1 MNQEIYISKT
11 MTWELHL
18 KIFCIGLLVI
28 TTSTLLC
35 RLIYVSVWVGVPSL
49 SSCFFF
55 YPFPKTE
62 SLFKGY
68 VFLTLQMH
76 YLLLFGYLQSPAR
89 GGRVGGWELVVM
101 FIKTQLIRLYFR

>member
-1 MNQEIYISKT
+1 MPRENDLSSLELKRTLKKELPFMNQEIYISKT

-28 TTSTLLC
+28 TTLLC
-35 RLIYVSVWVGVPSL
+35 RLIYVSVWVGRPLPSPRV
-49 SSCFFF
+49 FF

-68 VFLTLQMH
+68 VF
-76 YLLLFGYLQSPAR
+76 
-89 GGRVGGWELVVM
+89 
-101 FIKTQLIRLYFR
+101 

>member
-18 KIFCIGLLVI
+18 KNFCIGLLVI
-28 TTSTLLC
+28 ATLLC
-35 RLIYVSVWVGVPSL
+35 PLIYVSVCVGVPSL
-49 SSCFFF
+49 FSRFCH
-55 YPFPKTE
+55 PFPKTE

-68 VFLTLQMH
+68 VFPTPQMH

-101 FIKTQLIRLYFR
+101 FIKT

>member
-28 TTSTLLC
+28 TTLLC

-49 SSCFFF
+49 SSFFF
-55 YPFPKTE
+55 F
-62 SLFKGY
+62 
-68 VFLTLQMH
+68 TLSAKQRACSKAT
-76 YLLLFGYLQSPAR
+76 F
-89 GGRVGGWELVVM
+89 
-101 FIKTQLIRLYFR
+101 F

>member
-28 TTSTLLC
+28 TTLLC
-35 RLIYVSVWVGVPSL
+35 RLI
-49 SSCFFF
+49 

-68 VFLTLQMH
+68 VF
-76 YLLLFGYLQSPAR
+76 
-89 GGRVGGWELVVM
+89 
-101 FIKTQLIRLYFR
+101 

>member
-28 TTSTLLC
+28 TTLLC
-35 RLIYVSVWVGVPSL
+35 RLIYVSMWVGVPSL

-55 YPFPKTE
+55 TLSPKLRACSKAT
-62 SLFKGY
+62 F
-68 VFLTLQMH
+68 F
-76 YLLLFGYLQSPAR
+76 
-89 GGRVGGWELVVM
+89 
-101 FIKTQLIRLYFR
+101 

>member
-28 TTSTLLC
+28 TTLLC

-55 YPFPKTE
+55 LPFPQNREPVQRLRFFNTTDALSVTFWLSSVTRE
-62 SLFKGY
+62 
-68 VFLTLQMH
+68 
-76 YLLLFGYLQSPAR
+76 R
-89 GGRVGGWELVVM
+89 WEGGWVGTGCHVY
-101 FIKTQLIRLYFR
+101 KNPAH

>member
-11 MTWELHL
+11 MTWELLL

-28 TTSTLLC
+28 TTLLC
-35 RLIYVSVWVGVPSL
+35 RLIYVSVCVGVPSL
-49 SSCFFF
+49 SSRFFH
-55 YPFPKTE
+55 PFPKTE

-68 VFLTLQMH
+68 VFLTPQMH

-101 FIKTQLIRLYFR
+101 FIKTQFIRLYLR

>member
-11 MTWELHL
+11 MTWELQL

-28 TTSTLLC
+28 TTLLC
-35 RLIYVSVWVGVPSL
+35 RLIYGWASLPSPRV
-49 SSCFFF
+49 FFF

-68 VFLTLQMH
+68 VF
-76 YLLLFGYLQSPAR
+76 
-89 GGRVGGWELVVM
+89 
-101 FIKTQLIRLYFR
+101 

>member
-1 MNQEIYISKT
+1 MGITAENFLYWPSCNYDAAVPTDLCKGVGGRP
-11 MTWELHL
+11 
-18 KIFCIGLLVI
+18 FPLLV
-28 TTSTLLC
+28 
-35 RLIYVSVWVGVPSL
+35 
-49 SSCFFF
+49 FFF

-101 FIKTQLIRLYFR
+101 FIKTKFIRLYLR